1 MEKGTRFCTRLIKMP
16 ILDSCSFLIMEKD
29 RNLWNQ
35 QDLEKDIMEIANME
49 IDVNSSISEMIET

>member
-1 MEKGTRFCTRLIKMP
+1 
-16 ILDSCSFLIMEKD
+16 MEKD
-29 RNLWNQ
+29 RNLWNH